1 VTLIEQTPEVTI
13 RIEQDHIAAR
23 DLAPKKGRATSEKA
37 ARKGEK
43 RTGIFLIKGEKRTG
57 IFLIFLD
64 RGQGSWPCVNPGA

>member
-43 RTGIFLIKGEKRTG
+43 RTGIFLI
-57 IFLIFLD
+57 FLD